1 MAKMYGL
8 NGRISGKMGNTVF
21 RVRGGEQIA
30 TQYNPI
36 VSNPNSKGQQ
46 DTRTA
51 FKLMSVMA
59 AVLAPEIVMKRVGG
73 SLPRNR
79 FAKAN
84 WPLIEVDDVG
94 QEVEASLLVAN
105 LQLTDGQLSM
115 SSLKVSSEGNA
126 INVSLVA
133 GQEQNF
139 DAVRW
144 VAVEVPVSGRVG
156 TLGVTNR
163 PARIRAT
170 KTTVNATPGAASD
183 FSDTLAVGFDP
194 AEVGMVILAYGIV
207 NRETARTRYENAAG
221 DGESGEISL
230 TSGRTAAKS
239 GIIYSTTAGALVPA
253 L

>member
-8 NGRISGKMGNTVF
+8 NGRISGKIGNTVF
-21 RVRGGEQIA
+21 RVRAGEQIA

-36 VSNPNSKGQQ
+36 VNNPNTKGQQ

-51 FKLMSVMA
+51 FKLMSVIT

-79 FAKAN
+79 FAKVN
-84 WPLIEVDDVG
+84 WPLIEVDDVD
-94 QEVEASLLVAN
+94 QNVEASLLVAD

-115 SSLKVSSEGNA
+115 SQIKVSIDNTD

-133 GQEQNF
+133 GQEQTF

-144 VAVEVPVSGRVG
+144 VAIEVPITGRVG

-170 KTTVNATPGAASD
+170 KTTLNATPGDASD
-183 FSDTLAVGFDP
+183 FADTLPVAYDP
-194 AEVGMVILAYGIV
+194 SEVGIVVLAYGIV
-207 NRETARTRYENAAG
+207 NRETARTRYDNATADGGAG
-221 DGESGEISL
+221 IITLSSGQS
-230 TSGRTAAKS
+230 TAKS
-239 GIIYSTTAGALVPA
+239 GFIYSTTVGILVGN
-253 L
+253 

>member
-1 MAKMYGL
+1 MAKLYGL

-36 VSNPNSKGQQ
+36 VSNPNTKGQQ

-79 FAKAN
+79 FAKVN

-94 QEVEASLLVAN
+94 QEVEASLLVSS

-115 SSLKVSSEGNA
+115 SSIKVSKVQDGIEVSLA
-126 INVSLVA
+126 INE
-133 GQEQNF
+133 EQAF

-144 VAVEVPVSGRVG
+144 VAVEVPTSGRVG

-170 KTTVNATPGAASD
+170 KTTVNANPGTASN
-183 FSDTLAVGFDP
+183 FSDTLDVDFNP
-194 AEVGMVILAYGIV
+194 AEVGIVILAYGIV
-207 NRETARTRYENAAG
+207 NRETARTRYENADG
-221 DGESGEISL
+221 DGESGIISL
-230 TSGRTAAKS
+230 TSGRSAAKS
-239 GIIYSTTAGALVPA
+239 GIIYSATTGARVLAV
-253 L
+253 

>member
-21 RVRGGEQIA
+21 RVRAGEQIA

-36 VSNPNSKGQQ
+36 VTNPNSKGQQ

-79 FAKAN
+79 FAKVN
-84 WPLIEVDDVG
+84 WPLIEVEDVG
-94 QEVEASLLVAN
+94 QEVEASLLVSK

-115 SSLKVSSEGNA
+115 STIKATKVQDGIE
-126 INVSLVA
+126 VSL
-133 GQEQNF
+133 GIGEEQTF

-144 VAVEVPVSGRVG
+144 VAIEVPVSGRVG

-170 KTTVNATPGAASD
+170 KTTANATPGEASS
-183 FSDTLAVGFDP
+183 FSDSLPVVYDS
-194 AEVGMVILAYGIV
+194 AEVGIVILAYGIV
-207 NRETARTRYENAAG
+207 NRETARTRYENADS
-221 DGESGEISL
+221 DGAYGEITL
-230 TSGRTAAKS
+230 VSGRTNAKS
-239 GIIYSTTAGALVPA
+239 GVIYSTTAGVIARA
-253 L
+253 